1 MVVYPFL
8 TRGLETIH
16 VHLFFSLYALLAHTE
31 IDTLSNGLPLNA
43 SGFYCVSALTT
54 TCQHKEDKGKEVTRR
69 KELAPSGFPQ
79 AEARSPSPY

>member
-31 IDTLSNGLPLNA
+31 IDTLSDGLPLNA
-43 SGFYCVSALTT
+43 SGFYSLCLRANNHVSA
-54 TCQHKEDKGKEVTRR
+54 QGRQGKG
-69 KELAPSGFPQ
+69 SD
-79 AEARSPSPY
+79 